1 MNTILYSGTP
11 NQIEPNFIYFTSC
24 DLPHV
29 TLVTLPNKRYIHIN
43 TDQLSPQQSSEL
55 TQKAQYCF
63 QAEVISKSTLDKVL
77 SQQQQ
82 PLFSFSNLSNHPQWT
97 SFRHNDIDLYE
108 LDDELSHKRLKK
120 DKFEIQAIQQACK
133 ITSNAMKHLMKHAK
147 SGMTQKQVAKLFTDN
162 IQKQG
167 AHELAFPS
175 IVAHNHDNQ
184 HLHHKPTDS
193 VITEGSFVLLDLGCK
208 YDNYCSDMSRCFPI
222 SGKFTPQQVQLYKAL
237 QKTFQYALSK
247 IKPGAHWNHITL
259 STLDKLYQ
267 ECVKL
272 RLVKPN
278 LNSTQKLTL
287 MKQLM
292 PHSLGHHIGL
302 ETHDCNADII
312 ILEPRMVIT
321 LEPGLYFQDI
331 QSPHIIRKQWN
342 QYKSLGGIRLE
353 DTLLI
358 TSQGYKKLTN

>member
-55 TQKAQYCF
+55 TLKAQYCF

-82 PLFSFSNLSNHPQWT
+82 PLCSFSNLSNHPQWA

-147 SGMTQKQVAKLFTDN
+147 AGMTQKPVSYTHLR
-162 IQKQG
+162 
-167 AHELAFPS
+167 AHE
-175 IVAHNHDNQ
+175 
-184 HLHHKPTDS
+184 
-193 VITEGSFVLLDLGCK
+193 
-208 YDNYCSDMSRCFPI
+208 
-222 SGKFTPQQVQLYKAL
+222 
-237 QKTFQYALSK
+237 
-247 IKPGAHWNHITL
+247 
-259 STLDKLYQ
+259 
-267 ECVKL
+267 
-272 RLVKPN
+272 
-278 LNSTQKLTL
+278 
-287 MKQLM
+287 
-292 PHSLGHHIGL
+292 
-302 ETHDCNADII
+302 
-312 ILEPRMVIT
+312 
-321 LEPGLYFQDI
+321 
-331 QSPHIIRKQWN
+331 
-342 QYKSLGGIRLE
+342 
-353 DTLLI
+353 
-358 TSQGYKKLTN
+358 TS